1 MVLLV
6 ILCAYQLIRNLQLS
20 SHQYTHW
27 LTADTNLTV
36 GGGADCVPLHRD
48 LGEGLDTIG
57 PGVGHSGFPHAI
69 NTDRL

>member
-1 MVLLV
+1 M

-36 GGGADCVPLHRD
+36 CGGADRVPLHRD
-48 LGEGLDTIG
+48 LGEGLDTIV
-57 PGVGHSGFPHAI
+57 PRVGHSGFPHAI
-69 NTDRL
+69 DTDRL

>member
-1 MVLLV
+1 MV

-36 GGGADCVPLHRD
+36 GGGADSVPLHRD

-69 NTDRL
+69 DTDRL

>member
-1 MVLLV
+1 M
-6 ILCAYQLIRNLQLS
+6 ILCADQLIRNLQLS

-36 GGGADCVPLHRD
+36 CGSAHCVPLHRD
-48 LGEGLDTIG
+48 LGEGLDTIV

-69 NTDRL
+69 DADSL